1 MYSTVE
7 QEYTLKVRTNK
18 GKLITEKF
26 TKDFEVWCNVSKEEC
41 HGYHDVITPDEE
53 ELEMV
58 VNDYLENLTTKEA
71 VEIFSNS
78 PELFE
83 DNEFIVELVEA
94 I

>member
-18 GKLITEKF
+18 GNLITEKF

-78 PELFE
+78 TELFE